1 MRRSQF
7 FARSFLSLLAAV
19 LILGAVPVWA
29 ASSSKTPKSS
39 ASATTQT
46 QDLSSA
52 VTQSYNADS
61 SVQLGMIVKLK
72 DKDSKTV
79 TPVSS
84 GEISDMLG
92 VVIPSDDATIVLTPQ
107 TTTTQQVLVATSG
120 RYSVLVS
127 NQNGPIK
134 TGDFIT
140 VSSVA
145 GIGMKADESQLEVIG
160 KAASGFS
167 GTANV
172 IGTVKLKDSLGHTN
186 SVALGRVDLDM
197 RITHNPLFQKT
208 ADYVPGFLA
217 KAATAVANKPVSVAR
232 IYLGMA
238 LLFVSSIIAGEML
251 YSGIRS
257 GMIAVGRNPLS
268 KKSIIRSLIETVIAG
283 LIVFAVGIF
292 AVYLLL
298 KL

>member
-1 MRRSQF
+1 MRRSRF
-7 FARSFLSLLAAV
+7 FARSLLCLLLAV
-19 LILGAVPVWA
+19 LVLGLAPGWA
-29 ASSSKTPKSS
+29 ATASKTPAAKN
-39 ASATTQT
+39 TTQT
-46 QDLSSA
+46 QDLSNA
-52 VTQSYNADS
+52 VTQSYNADT

-72 DKDSKTV
+72 DKASKTV
-79 TPVSS
+79 TPVSTD
-84 GEISDMLG
+84 EIANMLG

-107 TTTTQQVLVATSG
+107 TTTSQQVLVATSG
-120 RYSVLVS
+120 RFSVLVS

-145 GIGMKADESQLEVIG
+145 GIGMKADENQLEVIG
-160 KAASGFS
+160 KAASDFS
-167 GTANV
+167 GNANV
-172 IGTVKLKDSLGHTN
+172 IGTVKLKDSLGRTN
-186 SVALGRVDLDM
+186 SVALGRVQLDM
-197 RITHNPLFQKT
+197 RITHNPLFQKS

-238 LLFVSSIIAGEML
+238 LLFVSSIIAGDML

-268 KKSIIRSLIETVIAG
+268 KKSIMRSLVETVIAG

>member
-1 MRRSQF
+1 MRRRTLRLGY
-7 FARSFLSLLAAV
+7 ALLIAGLLA
-19 LILGAVPVWA
+19 LLPAVPAVA
-29 ASSSKTPKSS
+29 ASKTTASTPKTS
-39 ASATTQT
+39 T
-46 QDLSSA
+46 DLSNA
-52 VTQSYNADS
+52 VTQSYNADP

-72 DKDSKTV
+72 DKATNTV

-84 GEISDMLG
+84 AEIANMLG
-92 VVIPSDDATIVLTPQ
+92 IVVPATDATIVLTPA
-107 TTTTQQVLVATSG
+107 TIKAQQVLVATSG
-120 RYSVLVS
+120 HFNILVC

-140 VSSVA
+140 ISAVD
-145 GIGMKADESQLEVIG
+145 GIGMKADENQLEVIG
-160 KAASGFS
+160 KAAAGFS

-172 IGTVKLKDSLGHTN
+172 IGSVKLKDSAGRSNT
-186 SVALGRVDLDM
+186 VALGRVPIDL
-197 RITHNPLFQKT
+197 RITHNPLFQKS

-232 IYLGMA
+232 IYLGLA

-251 YSGIRS
+251 YSGVRS

-268 KKSIIRSLIETVIAG
+268 KKSIIKSLIETVIAG
-283 LIVFAVGIF
+283 VIVFVVGIF

>member
-1 MRRSQF
+1 MRRSRF
-7 FARSFLSLLAAV
+7 FARSLLSLLLAV
-19 LILGAVPVWA
+19 LVLGLAPGWA
-29 ASSSKTPKSS
+29 ATASKTPAAKS
-39 ASATTQT
+39 TTQT
-46 QDLSSA
+46 QDLSNA
-52 VTQSYNADS
+52 VTQSYNADT

-72 DKDSKTV
+72 DKASKTV
-79 TPVSS
+79 TPVSTD
-84 GEISDMLG
+84 EIANMLG

-107 TTTTQQVLVATSG
+107 TTTSQQVLVATSG
-120 RYSVLVS
+120 RFSVLVS

-145 GIGMKADESQLEVIG
+145 GIGMKADENQLEVIG
-160 KAASGFS
+160 KAASDFS
-167 GTANV
+167 GNANV
-172 IGTVKLKDSLGHTN
+172 IGTVKLKDSLGRTN
-186 SVALGRVDLDM
+186 SVALGRVQLDM
-197 RITHNPLFQKT
+197 RITHNPLFQKS

-238 LLFVSSIIAGEML
+238 LLFVSSIIAGDML

-268 KKSIIRSLIETVIAG
+268 KKSIMRSLIETVIAG

>member
-1 MRRSQF
+1 MRRRTLRLGY
-7 FARSFLSLLAAV
+7 ALLIAGLLALLPVVPAV
-19 LILGAVPVWA
+19 A
-29 ASSSKTPKSS
+29 ASKTTASTPKTS
-39 ASATTQT
+39 T
-46 QDLSSA
+46 DLSNA
-52 VTQSYNADS
+52 VTQSYNADP

-72 DKDSKTV
+72 DKATNTV

-84 GEISDMLG
+84 AEIANMLG
-92 VVIPSDDATIVLTPQ
+92 IVVPATDATIVLTPA
-107 TTTTQQVLVATSG
+107 TIKAQQVLVATSG
-120 RYSVLVS
+120 HFNILVC

-140 VSSVA
+140 ISAVD
-145 GIGMKADESQLEVIG
+145 GIGMKADENQLEVIG
-160 KAASGFS
+160 KAAAGFS

-172 IGTVKLKDSLGHTN
+172 IGSVKLKDSAGRSNT
-186 SVALGRVDLDM
+186 VALGRVPIDL
-197 RITHNPLFQKT
+197 RITHNPLFQKS

-232 IYLGMA
+232 IYLGLA

-251 YSGIRS
+251 YSGVRS

-268 KKSIIRSLIETVIAG
+268 KKSIIKSLIETVIAG
-283 LIVFAVGIF
+283 VIVFVVGIF